1 MTTTNGQR
9 ELQSTLVISDWA
21 SNLSSKAH
29 RASVIGD
36 QSDQIEYR
44 SHLDVLPDS
53 VAPEL
58 SLRPPCSLTLKVFHF
73 FLSLV
78 SYIYGLM
85 GMSFSLR
92 LSVSLFIWRLKANE
106 SLSLSLS
113 LWDFIWLL
121 SFTLSLY

>member
-29 RASVIGD
+29 RSHYED
-36 QSDQIEYR
+36 R

-58 SLRPPCSLTLKVFHF
+58 SLRPPCSLNLKVFHF

-92 LSVSLFIWRLKANE
+92 LFVSLFI
-106 SLSLSLS
+106 
-113 LWDFIWLL
+113 
-121 SFTLSLY
+121 